1 MDGTNDNHGAAD
13 NQDSDISS
21 LEEQTT
27 VTTAPESEAG
37 NSSNISSEDP
47 NSLDANTGN
56 GAESTSGLTV
66 PTGSV
71 STEPTMSPTG
81 RGFMRRLMDRFNIT
95 LLLFILLLILS
106 AVTGTILYLK
116 ASNQANNTSS
126 SSSQSLS
133 QSELSQLANGDV
145 TVGGAQS
152 TLNVQSNAVF
162 SGSVLVHSN
171 LQIAGTLQVG
181 GSAANSGLRVTG
193 NSTFDDVQITK
204 SLALTGNGSIQGQL
218 NVQGNLGVT
227 GSGTF
232 NGAISAPQITVS
244 TLQLNG
250 DLNLTHHIDAGGSNP
265 SRSYGTA
272 LGSGGSASVS
282 GSDTA
287 GSVTINTGSSPSV
300 GCFVTVTFATPFNST
315 PHIVM
320 TPVGSS
326 AAGLAYYINRSTTN
340 FSICTTST
348 PPSSVSFGFD
358 YIAFD

>member
-1 MDGTNDNHGAAD
+1 MDGTNNKHGVTD
-13 NQDSDISS
+13 NQDSEISS

-27 VTTAPESEAG
+27 VTTTPG
-37 NSSNISSEDP
+37 VSSEDS
-47 NSLDANTGN
+47 NSLDSNSGD
-56 GAESTSGLTV
+56 GVESTSGLTA
-66 PTGSV
+66 PTGSA
-71 STEPTMSPTG
+71 STEPTVSPTN
-81 RGFMRRLMDRFNIT
+81 RSFMRRLMDRFNIY
-95 LLLFILLLILS
+95 LLLFILLLIIS
-106 AVTGTILYLK
+106 AATGTILYLK
-116 ASNQANNTSS
+116 ASNQTNNAGSTT
-126 SSSQSLS
+126 SQSLS

-145 TVGGAQS
+145 TVGGPQS

-181 GSAANSGLRVTG
+181 SSAANNGLRVTG
-193 NSTFDDVQITK
+193 GSTFDDVQITK

-227 GSGTF
+227 GTGTF

-250 DLNLTHHIDAGGSNP
+250 DLNLTHHITAGGSAP
-265 SRSYGTA
+265 ARTYGSA
-272 LGSGGSASVS
+272 LGSGGSASIS

-287 GSVTINTGSSPSV
+287 GTVTINTGSSPGV
-300 GCFVTVTFATPFNST
+300 GCFVTVTFATAFNST
-315 PHIVM
+315 PHIAI

-340 FSICTTST
+340 FSICTTSS
-348 PPSSVSFGFD
+348 PPSSASFGFD

>member
-1 MDGTNDNHGAAD
+1 MDGTNNNHGTAD
-13 NQDSDISS
+13 KQDSDTSS

-27 VTTAPESEAG
+27 VTASPGGNNGNLSSINPEDA
-37 NSSNISSEDP
+37 
-47 NSLDANTGN
+47 NSLDANTGD
-56 GAESTSGLTV
+56 GVEPTGGLTV

-71 STEPTMSPTG
+71 SAEPAATPTNH
-81 RGFMRRLMDRFNIT
+81 GFMHRLMDRLNVY
-95 LLLFILLLILS
+95 LLLFILLIILS
-106 AVTGTILYLK
+106 AATGTILYLK
-116 ASNQANNTSS
+116 ASNQANNAGSS
-126 SSSQSLS
+126 PSQSLS
-133 QSELSQLANGDV
+133 QTELSQLADSDV
-145 TVGGAQS
+145 TVGGPQS

-171 LQIAGTLQVG
+171 LQVAGTLQVG
-181 GSAANSGLRVTG
+181 NSAANTGLRVTG

-232 NGAISAPQITVS
+232 NGNISAPQITVS
-244 TLQLNG
+244 TIQLNG
-250 DLNLTHHIDAGGSNP
+250 DLDLTHHIDAGGSTP

-287 GSVTINTGSSPSV
+287 GSVTINTGSSPAV
-300 GCFVTVTFATPFNST
+300 GCFVTITFTAPFNST
-315 PHIVM
+315 PHIVI

>member
-81 RGFMRRLMDRFNIT
+81 RGFMRRLMDRFNIY

-145 TVGGAQS
+145 TVGGPQS

-181 GSAANSGLRVTG
+181 SSAANSGLRVTG

-232 NGAISAPQITVS
+232 NGAIPARRLRLVLCNS
-244 TLQLNG
+244 
-250 DLNLTHHIDAGGSNP
+250 
-265 SRSYGTA
+265 
-272 LGSGGSASVS
+272 
-282 GSDTA
+282 
-287 GSVTINTGSSPSV
+287 
-300 GCFVTVTFATPFNST
+300 TVT
-315 PHIVM
+315 
-320 TPVGSS
+320 
-326 AAGLAYYINRSTTN
+326 
-340 FSICTTST
+340 
-348 PPSSVSFGFD
+348 
-358 YIAFD
+358 